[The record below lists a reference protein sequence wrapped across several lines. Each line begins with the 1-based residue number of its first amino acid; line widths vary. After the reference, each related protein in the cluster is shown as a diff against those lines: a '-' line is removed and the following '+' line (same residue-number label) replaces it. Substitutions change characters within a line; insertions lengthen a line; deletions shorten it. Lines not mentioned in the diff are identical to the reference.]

1 MFKRKLAGNIFNMN
15 HCYDTRYRNDVTPSY
30 QRLAQCQRSLSFCDK
45 GPDGGPFFLSEVLV
59 SNAGMRFL

>member
-30 QRLAQCQRSLSFCDK
+30 QRLAQCQRSLSFC
-45 GPDGGPFFLSEVLV
+45 GPKCWNEIPRTVRQTPSLRVF
-59 SNAGMRFL
+59 